1 MKSDELIP
9 IDLNTAFKFAE
20 NTAKSKSPKAKFILD
35 LIVNKNDRGYLNLC
49 YAYLRWVDD
58 FVDDVTH
65 KNLDKIE
72 FINRQKKLLRD
83 FSLSQNET
91 QLNIEEAFLFY
102 FVRYAITNK
111 KLYLIEAVKI
121 MLESIEMDAQRL
133 QGGGSYSNKEM
144 NLYIDK
150 NSKAFFDIMTGFVM
164 PLNIYTPQNLYI
176 GRFAT
181 RLFMLRDFADDFQQG
196 FLNIPKE
203 DLEYYEIEKTNL
215 HNDKNLFVWVKNEF
229 GRIINLLYDE
239 ALIVKTFPFKLKI
252 FNYYSQ
258 IYYLPKIFR
267 LKTAGFNPFIAANE
281 LSFVSI
287 TKVYLSTVLVC
298 IKLFRIEFL

>member
-181 RLFMLRDFADDFQQG
+181 RLFMLRDFADDFQRG